1 MPPPHEPDGLIF
13 LYYCRVKMIRNIRR
27 FFGAYE
33 LRQKSKQVTRNKRI
47 HNFTTA
53 GTAGIIFNCRNEEE
67 FTAVKEFREFLESES
82 IKTDVIGYI
91 SDKEVPD
98 HYLMRTGYN
107 FFCQKDLS
115 WYYKP
120 NMPFVDEFL
129 HKKFDIL
136 FDLSLRDFFPL
147 NYILKISP
155 SAYKIGR
162 YQETEDY
169 DLMIDI
175 KEEKTVSFLISQIK
189 HYLSILHTRNS

>member
-1 MPPPHEPDGLIF
+1 
-13 LYYCRVKMIRNIRR
+13 MIRNIRR